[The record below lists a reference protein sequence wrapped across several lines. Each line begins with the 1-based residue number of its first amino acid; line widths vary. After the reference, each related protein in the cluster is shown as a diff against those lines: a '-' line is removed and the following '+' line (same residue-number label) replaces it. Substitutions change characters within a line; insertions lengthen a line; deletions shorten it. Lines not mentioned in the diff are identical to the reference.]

1 MGMTFENLT
10 CEELCDLMCG
20 IPDGEEEDDG
30 EGNICQD
37 YGQFGGDNKGL

>member
-1 MGMTFENLT
+1 MGMTFENLS

-30 EGNICQD
+30 TGNI
-37 YGQFGGDNKGL
+37 GQADGQYRRSEEGL